1 MADIEL
7 CYLSATEALE
17 RFRAKTLSPV
27 ELMEALISRAEEV
40 EPKINAF
47 TFKYYDEAMEAA
59 KDAEV
64 KYARGEARSL
74 EGIPTAIKD
83 ESEIAGLPTSNASFL
98 LQDYVPESTSF
109 TVERLLDAGAIV
121 HARTATPEF
130 SIAGVTW
137 SEMWG
142 VTRNPWSLE
151 YTPGGSSGGSGASL
165 AAGTTTLANG
175 SDIGGSIRIPA
186 SFCGVVGYKPPF
198 GRNPEGAP
206 FNMEYYNHSGP
217 LARNLDDCILLQNL
231 MSGPHPLD
239 IGSLKPKL
247 VIPSTFED
255 IKNWR
260 IAYDLDLG
268 YKPIDPD
275 VRENTLKALDVFR
288 DLGAAV
294 EEVDLEWTKDCGKAA
309 IDHLGYAIMGCYL
322 REFYEMDR
330 EKMMTYSRDFTEYS
344 MKVTWK
350 DFLEAEIMAGEMYA
364 SLGSIFQEF
373 NVFICPTIAADGLP
387 ADFDPSVD
395 EIKVDGRVVSPVL
408 GWAMTYPFNMLSRCP
423 VLSVPTGR
431 ASNGVPTGMQLV
443 GPAYEDL
450 IVFHAAAAY
459 EKAQGAFCSQGN
471 YPELSA

>member
-1 MADIEL
+1 
-7 CYLSATEALE
+7 
-17 RFRAKTLSPV
+17 
-27 ELMEALISRAEEV
+27 
-40 EPKINAF
+40 
-47 TFKYYDEAMEAA
+47 
-59 KDAEV
+59 
-64 KYARGEARSL
+64 
-74 EGIPTAIKD
+74 
-83 ESEIAGLPTSNASFL
+83 
-98 LQDYVPESTSF
+98 
-109 TVERLLDAGAIV
+109 
-121 HARTATPEF
+121 
-130 SIAGVTW
+130 
-137 SEMWG
+137 
-142 VTRNPWSLE
+142 
-151 YTPGGSSGGSGASL
+151 
-165 AAGTTTLANG
+165 
-175 SDIGGSIRIPA
+175 
-186 SFCGVVGYKPPF
+186 
-198 GRNPEGAP
+198 
-206 FNMEYYNHSGP
+206 MEYYNHSGP